1 MPSKTIEVTPS
12 AYAYP
17 LLIKQLLRT
26 PLVHSP
32 ERQIVD
38 ADGSHYNYRTLFERI
53 NRLANGL
60 SGLGVQPGAT
70 IAVMDWD
77 TRRYLECYFA
87 VPMMGAILQTV
98 NIRLSPE
105 QILYTLNHAK
115 ADVLMIGPDFLPVL
129 ESIADKLES
138 VRCFILMTDAA
149 ATPPAPVKF
158 SALYEPLVS
167 AAAAEFD
174 FPDFDENTQATVF
187 YTTGTTGDPKGVY
200 FSHRQ
205 LVLHTLAAT
214 AALGSAACQG
224 RLHREDVYMPL
235 TPMFHVHAWGF
246 PYIATM
252 LGLKQVYPG
261 QYFPDRLLKLIA
273 REGVT
278 FSHCVP
284 TILHMLLHHPL
295 ADQTDLHHWKVVI
308 GGAAMPKA
316 MAIAAQ
322 KRGIDIFTGYGMSET
337 CPILTLAHLPTARIE
352 APPEEQA
359 ALRTKTGLPLPL
371 VDLRV
376 VDDAMHSLPFD
387 GQSTGEVVV
396 RSPWLT
402 QGYLNDPESS
412 ERLWAGG
419 YLHTGDIG
427 HIDPYGYLQI
437 TDRLK
442 DVIKSGGEWTSS
454 LQLEDILLQ
463 HPAVMEVAVIAQR
476 DEKWGERPLA
486 LVRLKPEL
494 ADSISESKLRK
505 HVAEQVEKLGLS
517 RYAILTNV
525 IFVESLSKTSVG
537 KLNKR
542 AMREQFGAA
551 PSSTNGE
558 TP

>member
-1 MPSKTIEVTPS
+1 MPIKNISTTQS
-12 AYAYP
+12 AYGYP
-17 LLIKQLLRT
+17 LLIKQLLLT

-32 ERQIVD
+32 EREIVQ
-38 ADGSHYNYRTLFERI
+38 ADGSRYNYRILQQRI
-53 NRLANGL
+53 GRLASGL
-60 SGLGVQPGAT
+60 SSFEVASGSTV
-70 IAVMDWD
+70 AVMDWD
-77 TRRYLECYFA
+77 THRYLECYFA
-87 VPMMGAILQTV
+87 IPMMGAILQTI

-105 QILYTLNHAK
+105 QILYTLNHAQ

-129 ESIADKLES
+129 EQIADKLTS
-138 VRCFILMTDAA
+138 VRRFILMSDAAEAPAAPVNFSAVYENMLAA
-149 ATPPAPVKF
+149 ATAD
-158 SALYEPLVS
+158 
-167 AAAAEFD
+167 FD
-174 FPDFDENTQATVF
+174 FPDFDENAQATVF
-187 YTTGTTGDPKGVY
+187 YTTGTTGNPKGVY

-261 QYFPDRLLKLIA
+261 QYLPDRLLKLIE
-273 REGVT
+273 REKVT

-284 TILHMLLHHPL
+284 TILHMLLHHPQ
-295 ADQTDLHHWKVVI
+295 AEHIDLSNWKVVI

-337 CPILTLAHLPTARIE
+337 CPILTLAHLPTARTE

-376 VDDAMHSLPFD
+376 VDEEMKSLPAD
-387 GQSTGEVVV
+387 GKATGEVVV

-402 QGYLNDPESS
+402 QGYLNDAEAS
-412 ERLWAGG
+412 ENLWSGG

-437 TDRLK
+437 TDRMK

-476 DEKWGERPLA
+476 DEKWGEKPLA
-486 LVRLKPEL
+486 LVRVKPEM
-494 ADSISESKLRK
+494 ADSTSESKLRK

-517 RYAILTNV
+517 RYAILINI
-525 IFVESLSKTSVG
+525 IFVEGLTKTSVG

-542 AMREQFGAA
+542 AMREQFAA
-551 PSSTNGE
+551 TTVQQASD
-558 TP
+558 

>member
-1 MPSKTIEVTPS
+1 MATKKITPTPS
-12 AYAYP
+12 AYGYP
-17 LLIKQLLRT
+17 LLIKQLLLT

-32 ERQIVD
+32 EREIIYG
-38 ADGSHYNYRTLFERI
+38 ASRYNYRDLDRRI
-53 NRLANGL
+53 GQLANGL
-60 SGLGVQPGAT
+60 AALGVEAGKT
-70 IAVMDWD
+70 VAVMDWD
-77 TRRYLECYFA
+77 SSRYLECYFA
-87 VPMMGAILQTV
+87 VPMMGAVLETV

-115 ADVLMIGPDFLPVL
+115 ADVLLVNADFLPVV
-129 ESIADKLES
+129 EAIADKFETIRSLVLLSDDGQVPASRLTFAANYTEM
-138 VRCFILMTDAA
+138 VDAA
-149 ATPPAPVKF
+149 PPD
-158 SALYEPLVS
+158 Y
-167 AAAAEFD
+167 D

-187 YTTGTTGDPKGVY
+187 YTTGTTGNPKGVY

-261 QYFPDRLLKLIA
+261 QYHPDRLLKLIE

-295 ADQTDLHHWKVVI
+295 IDQIDLTRWKVVI
-308 GGAAMPKA
+308 GGAAMPKP

-322 KRGIDIFTGYGMSET
+322 KRGIDVFTGYGMSET
-337 CPILTLAHLPTARIE
+337 CPILTLAHLPTERTDAS
-352 APPEEQA
+352 PEEQA

-376 VDDAMHSLPFD
+376 ADADLNRLPAD
-387 GQSTGEVVV
+387 GQATGEVVV

-402 QGYLNDPESS
+402 QGYLDDPETS
-412 ERLWAGG
+412 ESLWRGG

-427 HIDPYGYLQI
+427 HIDPFGYLQI

-463 HPAVMEVAVIAQR
+463 HPVVLEVAVIAQR

-486 LVRLKPEL
+486 LVRLKPEE
-494 ADSISESKLRK
+494 ADNVTESQLRK
-505 HVAEQVEKLGLS
+505 HVADQVEKLGLS
-517 RYAILTNV
+517 RYAILINV
-525 IFVESLSKTSVG
+525 IFVQSLSKTSVG
-537 KLNKR
+537 KMNKR
-542 AMREQFGAA
+542 AMREEFKR
-551 PSSTNGE
+551 
-558 TP
+558 